1 MGGCNILFNKMK
13 AKLFT
18 LEKGIFLAIG
28 LPSLFTSLRYYE
40 DLRKAIPKSSDYYH
54 YFSLFIFF
62 LVIGTLFIGL
72 FIGISIAEKNIT
84 RNLEKNK
91 GGQDESREATS

>member
-1 MGGCNILFNKMK
+1 MK
-13 AKLFT
+13 SKLFT
-18 LEKGIFLAIG
+18 LEKSIFLAIG

-40 DLRKAIPKSSDYYH
+40 DLRKAISKSPDYYH

-72 FIGISIAEKNIT
+72 FIGISIAEKNIAK
-84 RNLEKNK
+84 NMEKK
-91 GGQDESREATS
+91 QRTEGEPAEV